1 MTTHSMEEAETLCE
15 KIGIL
20 VKGEFKC
27 LGTCDEIK
35 ESFGYGFEI
44 KFQINQ
50 PEIND
55 IYEMFH
61 VSEEDKE
68 QVIYFNS
75 LDECFRL
82 YYLDK
87 YKALL
92 KTELFGRKILSEINL
107 KGFVPF
113 KKILFWIYYLKNVLG
128 MVKLIKEYF
137 NEIFC
142 VDYDENSFVFNIK
155 RYKTKEE
162 KSIGFLFG
170 LIEDNKIKFNIGPY
184 YLRYSSLEQIFNKFA
199 KDNENYL
206 SDNNEINI
214 EINQELLDN
223 FLD

>member
-1 MTTHSMEEAETLCE
+1 
-15 KIGIL
+15 
-20 VKGEFKC
+20 
-27 LGTCDEIK
+27 
-35 ESFGYGFEI
+35 
-44 KFQINQ
+44 
-50 PEIND
+50 
-55 IYEMFH
+55 MFH

-82 YYLDK
+82 YYLEK
-87 YKALL
+87 YKTLL
-92 KTELFGRKILSEINL
+92 KTELFGRKILNEINL
-107 KGFVPF
+107 KGFIPF

-128 MVKLIKEYF
+128 MIKLIKEYF

-142 VDYDENSFVFNIK
+142 VDYDENSFVFYIK

-199 KDNENYL
+199 KDNENYI
-206 SDNNEINI
+206 SNNNEINI
-214 EINQELLDN
+214 EINQELLNN